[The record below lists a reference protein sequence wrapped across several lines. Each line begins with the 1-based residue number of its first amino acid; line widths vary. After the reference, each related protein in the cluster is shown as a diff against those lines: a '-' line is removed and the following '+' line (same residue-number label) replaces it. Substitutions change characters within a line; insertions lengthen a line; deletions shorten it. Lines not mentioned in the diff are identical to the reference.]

1 MNYSDFVN
9 EALCGGFEHPERLY
23 MVAYKL
29 DMPEVYTLCTE
40 EESIWPGI
48 YEYHINGKIF
58 YILTEHE
65 ACRIVDNYRRMLA
78 SKLADQSIDNA
89 ITRITDEEMAAAYY
103 NDIFDVF
110 DVVQEVELELD
121 GILFP
126 KYYIVEC

>member
-1 MNYSDFVN
+1 
-9 EALCGGFEHPERLY
+9 

>member
-1 MNYSDFVN
+1 MNQSVFVMLG
-9 EALCGGFEHPERLY
+9 LCRLFEDADGFQ

>member
-9 EALCGGFEHPERLY
+9 EALCRGFEHPERLY

-40 EESIWPGI
+40 
-48 YEYHINGKIF
+48 
-58 YILTEHE
+58 
-65 ACRIVDNYRRMLA
+65 
-78 SKLADQSIDNA
+78 
-89 ITRITDEEMAAAYY
+89 EEMAAAYY

>member
-9 EALCGGFEHPERLY
+9 EALCRGFEYPERLY

>member
-9 EALCGGFEHPERLY
+9 EALCRGFEHPERLY

-78 SKLADQSIDNA
+78 SKLAD
-89 ITRITDEEMAAAYY
+89 EEMAAAYY